1 VPAYSLN
8 VPVPADVSRLAAGLA
23 AECRTAEPRERHTM
37 VLKRLGEAADY
48 RRLIGEARDLLAGT
62 GPIPARAAGVET
74 FEAPPSGRAPVAYL
88 AVDSPGLLAVHER
101 CCDIVDPFGEVLE
114 GDEYVPHVTIARGGD
129 AGRLA
134 GRDAGPVDWEI
145 DRIDVWDA
153 YHETVVESVSLTGSS
168 G

>member
-8 VPVPADVSRLAAGLA
+8 VPVPADIARLAAGLA
-23 AECRTAEPRERHTM
+23 AECRTAEARERHTL

-48 RRLIGEARDLLAGT
+48 RRLIGQVRDLLAGT
-62 GPIPARAAGVET
+62 GPIPARAEGVDT

-88 AVDSPGLLAVHER
+88 DIHSPGLVAVHER

-114 GDEYVPHVTIARGGD
+114 GAEYVPHVTVCRGGD
-129 AGRLA
+129 AGTLR

-145 DRIDVWDA
+145 ERIDVWDA
-153 YHETVVESVSLTGSS
+153 YHENVVESISLT
-168 G
+168 